1 MATNL
6 FATPPTG
13 GAGGSK
19 PLVEFKAGKIILSA
33 KKLTP
38 DKRKGLVQLIQ
49 TPDSLMHFIW
59 KDRTTGTVAEED
71 DLIIFPEDAAFKRI
85 KQAPTGR
92 VYLLEFKASSRKFF
106 YWMQEATEEKDEE
119 IVTKI
124 NQYINNPPSPGE
136 QPQATGVDQNS
147 LFQMLSGG
155 SRPQQPTQPARS
167 DDANVGLNDLQ
178 RILTGMGLPGSS
190 ISGLSQPS
198 LPQSQSAPQEGAQQR
213 QRVRLSQVM
222 DPNVIL
228 PVLNNPTVQQQLMP
242 FLPEE
247 MRTPSEFNQLL
258 SSPQFQQ
265 ALDHFSDALQS
276 GQLGELLRQF
286 GLPTSGPTSVE
297 QFLQAVQQSAQK
309 QQSEKK
315 DDKKDDK
322 KDGDHMD
329 TK

>member
-1 MATNL
+1 
-6 FATPPTG
+6 
-13 GAGGSK
+13 
-19 PLVEFKAGKIILSA
+19 
-33 KKLTP
+33 
-38 DKRKGLVQLIQ
+38 
-49 TPDSLMHFIW
+49 
-59 KDRTTGTVAEED
+59 
-71 DLIIFPEDAAFKRI
+71 
-85 KQAPTGR
+85 
-92 VYLLEFKASSRKFF
+92 
-106 YWMQEATEEKDEE
+106 MQEATEEKDEE

-136 QPQATGVDQNS
+136 QPQASGVDQNS
-147 LFQMLSGG
+147 LFQMLSG

-198 LPQSQSAPQEGAQQR
+198 LPQSQSTPQEGAQQR